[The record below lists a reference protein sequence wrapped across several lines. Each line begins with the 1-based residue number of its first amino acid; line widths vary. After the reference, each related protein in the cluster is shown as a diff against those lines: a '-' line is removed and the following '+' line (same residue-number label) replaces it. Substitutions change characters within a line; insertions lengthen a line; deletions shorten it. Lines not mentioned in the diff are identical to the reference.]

1 MLLVAID
8 PGNVYSAYVVMQSAD
23 CKPLYFGKVE
33 NAVLEEML
41 KTDERF
47 SADEYVIERVACY
60 GMAVGREVFDT
71 CEWIG
76 RFSQIIKDVH
86 GVVVQYVFRTEEK
99 KFICHNMS
107 AGDANIRRA
116 LIDRFAEHD
125 MKNGKGTK
133 KQPDFFYGFAKNV
146 WAAFAV
152 GYTHRCKKEIAQHEI
167 EIFK

>member
-8 PGNVYSAYVVMQSAD
+8 PGNVYSAYVIMQSAD
-23 CKPLYFGKVE
+23 CKPLHFGKVE
-33 NAVLEEML
+33 NA
-41 KTDERF
+41 
-47 SADEYVIERVACY
+47 ACY

-76 RFSQIIKDVH
+76 RFSQIVKDVR
-86 GVVVQYVFRTEEK
+86 GADAQYVFRTEEK

-125 MKNGKGTK
+125 LKNGKGTK
-133 KQPDFFYGFAKNV
+133 KQPDFFYGFAKDV

-152 GYTHRCKKEIAQHEI
+152 GYTHLYKKEIERDRAKLFE
-167 EIFK
+167 